1 MRRRAIAATAA
12 LALVL
17 AATAPAYAATY
28 FADPN
33 PPSVASASV
42 DKARVSVGDT
52 LTVSYD
58 VEDADGVSSVSV
70 SYGDEDP
77 SVEPDND
84 DVHSTTWTASTADTS
99 RSRTF
104 GVTSRDAA
112 GRRWV
117 YSLTVTDKAGWVT
130 TIYDAT
136 YAKTRG
142 IDGPTADLS
151 ALTWEVLEHGDDP
164 NPPSVASASV
174 DKARVSVGDT
184 LTVSYDVE
192 DADGVSSVSVSY
204 GDEDPSVEP
213 DNDDVHS
220 TTWTAST
227 ADTSRS
233 RTFGV
238 TSRDAA
244 GRRWVYSLTVTDK
257 AGWVTTIYDAT
268 YAKTRGI
275 DGPTA
280 DLSALTWEIVA
291 PSEIPPY
298 SVLDGE
304 AAKYEKGAESGVSF
318 RFSGAADE
326 LFSVQVDGTTI
337 SSDSYTVASGST
349 IVTLKPSYLDT
360 LAEGDHT
367 VTAYYKDGGR
377 ATASFNVAA
386 KEQKKDDETKDDS
399 KKDETDDGS
408 KKDETK
414 NDETDDGSEDNKAND
429 QSKDNEAANA
439 AAQGNAKQDAPAT
452 AKAPVKKSTPE
463 TGDQS
468 APAVAV
474 AAAALAL
481 LAAAFTRFRVKE

>member
-17 AATAPAYAATY
+17 AAAAPAYASTY

-42 DKARVSVGDT
+42 DKAKVAVGDAV
-52 LTVSYD
+52 TVSYD
-58 VEDADGVSSVSV
+58 IEDADGVSSVSV

-84 DVHSTTWTASTADTS
+84 DVHPTAWKASTADTS
-99 RSRTF
+99 RSSTF

-130 TIYDAT
+130 TIYDAA

-174 DKARVSVGDT
+174 DKAKVAVGDAV
-184 LTVSYDVE
+184 TVSYDIE

-213 DNDDVHS
+213 DNDDVHP
-220 TTWTAST
+220 TAWKAST

-233 RTFGV
+233 STFGV

-257 AGWVTTIYDAT
+257 AGWVTTIYDAA

-304 AAKYEKGAESGVSF
+304 AAKYEKGVESGVSF
-318 RFSGAADE
+318 HFSGAADD

-337 SSDSYTVASGST
+337 SSDNYTVASGST

-399 KKDETDDGS
+399 KKDDT
-408 KKDETK
+408 KDEET
-414 NDETDDGSEDNKAND
+414 NDSSKDNQAND

-439 AAQGNAKQDAPAT
+439 AAQGSAKQDAPAT
-452 AKAPVKKSTPE
+452 AKASVKKAIPE

-468 APAVAV
+468 VPAAAL
-474 AAAALAL
+474 AAAALAS
-481 LAAAFTRFRVKE
+481 LAAAFTRLHEKE